1 MVAYMMYYHTL
12 MWVVCRPKA
21 EQHIPVLHRFYL
33 VLLSLGF
40 NLLLCVLYFASDFSL
55 LASHCVDVGGDA
67 ECLKSQAKLDP
78 ASTKLEECALQ
89 HCSSL
94 QAAAWRMADVLLV
107 AVLDVLLWPALKAV
121 FFLWHD
127 PANQARLARVPPRA
141 RLALR
146 CLGLGGLVLV
156 LLLTLVHAWRYANDA
171 LPVLSEF
178 FKTWPAARITEVF
191 KLMSFWGLLLEY
203 GPPEP
208 DPDSDEES
216 SLINTPI
223 ATPVASSATLATAGN
238 AWTAAS
244 RKDDPKRVPLL
255 ADYLADSPDDA
266 RARIAE

>member
-12 MWVVCRPKA
+12 LWVVCRPKE

-40 NLLLCVLYFASDFSL
+40 NLLLCVVAFASDFSL
-55 LASHCVDVGGDA
+55 LAIHCVDVGGDA
-67 ECLKSQAKLDP
+67 KCLQSEGNT

-89 HCSSL
+89 NCSSL

-121 FFLWHD
+121 FFVFHD
-127 PANQARLARVPPRA
+127 PACAARLVRVPPRA
-141 RLALR
+141 RLALK
-146 CLGLGGLVLV
+146 LVGLGGLLLV
-156 LLLTLVHAWRYANDA
+156 VLLTLMHAWRYANDTV
-171 LPVLSEF
+171 PVLSEF

-208 DPDSDEES
+208 DPDSDEEQSSS
-216 SLINTPI
+216 SLINTPR
-223 ATPVASSATLATAGN
+223 ATPVATPAMLATVGSS
-238 AWTAAS
+238 WTSAS
-244 RKDDPKRVPLL
+244 GKDDAKRVPLL
-255 ADYLADSPDDA
+255 ADSSRDA
-266 RARIAE
+266 V